1 MLKNHTLG
9 TLNGR
14 AKLKEQDVLKIREL
28 NKKGIDNSEIYK
40 FYPQVTKTTIRD
52 IIDYKTWK
60 HLL

>member
-1 MLKNHTLG
+1 MAIPNQ
-9 TLNGR
+9 NIR
-14 AKLKEQDVLKIREL
+14 VSILKIREL

-40 FYPQVTKTTIRD
+40 LYPQVTKTTIRD